1 MSKSIL
7 RERGTTFPGELL
19 RERGSGLGPAFTVC
33 QGRTLKCVC
42 QNRDLSSIMEGMK
55 WHVLLLFPLTLAA
68 ADTSIVEEIV
78 AKCNGDIVTR
88 GDLDRARTEL
98 IQTLR
103 ANGIVG
109 EELEKQVA
117 EQEKNLLRNRIDQLI
132 LAQKA
137 KDLNINVD
145 SDVSKQLAAI
155 QSDSKI
161 ADPEKFQAYV
171 KEQSG
176 MSFEDFKQEMK
187 NRLLTQRVI
196 REEVSEKMAVKHE
209 DLEKYYNEHKA
220 DFVREEQIVLQEILI
235 STEGKDAAGVAAA
248 EKKAKD
254 LVARARKGERFAEM
268 ARDNS
273 DSVTHNNFGELPPYK
288 KGVMSKN
295 LEDLVWDQPKGYITD
310 PIKTPNGFLILRVE
324 DHPKAGQA
332 ELSEVEGRIQEILLA
347 PRLDAKVREYLTQLR
362 KDAFLE
368 IKADYIDT
376 GAANGKD
383 TAWVDPA
390 QLRPETVKKE
400 EVESH
405 TRHKRLLWMV
415 PVPGTEIT
423 ATSSSQ

>member
-1 MSKSIL
+1 ML
-7 RERGTTFPGELL
+7 VPLL
-19 RERGSGLGPAFTVC
+19 VLGSG
-33 QGRTLKCVC
+33 CVC
-42 QNRDLSSIMEGMK
+42 ALN
-55 WHVLLLFPLTLAA
+55 LAA
-68 ADTSIVEEIV
+68 ADSAIVEEIV
-78 AKCNGDIVTR
+78 AKCNGDIITR
-88 GDLDRARTEL
+88 GDLDRARREL
-98 IQTLR
+98 IETLR
-103 ANGIVG
+103 ASGVVG
-109 EELEKQVA
+109 DDLEKQLA
-117 EQEKNLLRNRIDQLI
+117 DREKNLLRDRIDQLV

-145 SDVSKQLAAI
+145 SEVSKQLAAI

-161 ADPEKFQAYV
+161 PDPERFQAYI

-187 NRLLTQRVI
+187 TRFLTQRVI
-196 REEVSEKMAVKHE
+196 REEVTEHMSVKHE
-209 DLEKYYNEHKA
+209 ELEKYYNEHKA
-220 DFVREEQIVLQEILI
+220 EFVREEQITLQEILI

-273 DSVTHNNFGELPPYK
+273 DSVSAKGMGELPPYK
-288 KGVMSKN
+288 KGVLSKN
-295 LEDLVWDQPKGYITD
+295 LEDLVWNQPKGYITD
-310 PIKTPNGFLILRVE
+310 PIKTANGFLILRVE
-324 DHPKAGQA
+324 DHQKAGQA
-332 ELSEVEGRIQEILLA
+332 ELSEVESRLNEILLA
-347 PRLDAKVREYLTQLR
+347 PKLDAAVREYLTKLR

-376 GAANGKD
+376 GAAASKD

-405 TRHKRLLWMV
+405 TRHKRLLWTI
-415 PVPGTEIT
+415 PVPGTQT
-423 ATSSSQ
+423 TTTSSSAQ